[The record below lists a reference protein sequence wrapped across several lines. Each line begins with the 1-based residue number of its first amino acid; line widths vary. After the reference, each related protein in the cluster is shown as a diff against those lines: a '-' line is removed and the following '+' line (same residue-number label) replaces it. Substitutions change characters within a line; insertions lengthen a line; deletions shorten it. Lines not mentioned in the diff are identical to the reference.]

1 MANDYATAPE
11 RQTSTMKAIAL
22 LPVLAAALFSTPA
35 FAAAVNDREAAVRN
49 DRSTMEKDAR
59 WIYNDFQRGLTQAK
73 WSGKPL
79 LVVLRCVP
87 CHSCAG
93 IDASVLNEP
102 DLAPLLDKFICVRI
116 INANTLDLSLFQF
129 DYDLSFSTL
138 FFNGDGTIYG
148 RYGSWTHQKN
158 PQDKTTAS
166 YKEALEGALAIHRQY
181 PANKAGLAG
190 KQGGPTPYKTSLEL
204 PTIAGKYKPALDWE
218 GKVVASCVHCHQIG
232 EAYRASYRSQKKPVP
247 TELIYPMPPPETIGL
262 TLAPDRAAVVESVAR
277 GSIAEKAGFQP
288 GDEFVSLA
296 GQPPLSIAD
305 VAWVLHRAPESGT
318 LPALVVRDKKEKPLS
333 ISLPAGWRTKADIS
347 KRVGTWQLRGWSSG
361 GLVLEDLTDEERSQR
376 GLEKDKMA
384 LFVKHVGEYGSHA
397 AAKKAGFQK
406 GDVIVELDG
415 AGKRITEG
423 ELIGDLL
430 RTHQPG
436 EKLKTTVLRGKE
448 RVELALPAQ

>member
-1 MANDYATAPE
+1 MITEPLPYV
-11 RQTSTMKAIAL
+11 RISTMKSTVL
-22 LPVLAAALFSTPA
+22 LLALAAALSSTSS

-102 DLAPLLDKFICVRI
+102 DLAPLLDKFVCVRI

-138 FFNGDGTIYG
+138 IFNGDGTIYG

-158 PQDKTTAS
+158 PQDKTTAG
-166 YKEALEGALAIHRQY
+166 YKRALEAALAIHRDY
-181 PANKAGLAG
+181 PANKAALAG
-190 KQGGPTPYKTSLEL
+190 KQGGPTPYKTPLEI
-204 PTIAGKYKPALDWE
+204 PTLAGKYKPALDWE
-218 GKVVASCVHCHQIG
+218 GKVVASCVHCHQIS
-232 EAYRASYRSQKKPVP
+232 EAYRTSYRSQKKPVP
-247 TELIYPMPPPETIGL
+247 ADLIYPMPTPETLGL
-262 TLAPDRAAVVESVAR
+262 TLAADHVAR
-277 GSIAEKAGFQP
+277 VEAVASDSLAAKAGLQK

-296 GQPPLSIAD
+296 GQPLVSIAD
-305 VAWVLHRAPESGT
+305 VSWVLHRAPDSGS
-318 LPALVVRDKKEKPLS
+318 LAALVKRDGSEKSLN
-333 ISLPAGWRTKADIS
+333 ISLPNGWRTKSDIS
-347 KRVGTWQLRGWSSG
+347 KRVGTWQMRGWASG

-376 GLEKDKMA
+376 GIEKNKMA

-397 AAKKAGFQK
+397 AAKKAGFK
-406 GDVIVELDG
+406 RSDVIVELDG
-415 AGKRITEG
+415 KSNRITEG
-423 ELIGDLL
+423 ELIGNLL
-430 RTHQPG
+430 QTRQAG
-436 EKLKTTVLRGKE
+436 EKLKTTVLRGQE
-448 RVELALPAQ
+448 RVELLMPVQ